1 MNIFEQSRHYF
12 NYILPDI
19 ILSNLNQAN
28 NFLSQYWWI
37 FLILIFLLFML
48 VIKIF
53 TNNINL
59 KIELKKYNDF
69 LSKLSLKSD
78 IKEVETFL
86 LESARLVRARFST
99 VYELRGET
107 YMLIETNTIGKSSI
121 ASPLRIGRKDLDR
134 FKKSGNF
141 LVRHFLSNSKKYM
154 LLFFTVH
161 EIHKNRYD
169 GYFAIMLGYYERVLN
184 NLKSKG
190 SETLSNITKDTSVSL
205 MKLQMDK
212 YQFFKFFVALIM
224 KLTKAKGARLLTKQD
239 DMVFEY
245 KPQNSVKMQKV
256 FYIRNTPY
264 KLEFFDDKPL
274 KNETVVQIG
283 SFLDMSGAFMENI
296 DKKSEMVQNYLALLN
311 FTNEAIELENQY
323 YKNHSLIVQAV
334 SVEVAKT
341 LFLTENEI
349 DTISLGASLH
359 DIGMVGDL
367 LAVLD
372 KDEFG
377 KKDMDLVKEHPL
389 IGSIM
394 VEPICHIYP
403 ISDIIKYHHERF
415 DGKGYP
421 FGLKESQIPIS
432 AQVVSLGEFY
442 AGITGDRSY
451 KKGKSHEEA
460 VEEIKRLRSKMFNSV
475 VVDIF
480 IEAEKSIKIKVIK
493 IKTFKTRVTNES

>member
-1 MNIFEQSRHYF
+1 MGIFEQSRHYF
-12 NYILPDI
+12 NYVLPDI
-19 ILSNLNQAN
+19 ILSNLNQIN
-28 NFLSQYWWI
+28 NFLSQFWWI
-37 FLILIFLLFML
+37 FLILTL
-48 VIKIF
+48 VLVMINMSSF
-53 TNNINL
+53 TKNL
-59 KIELKKYNDF
+59 KLKLELREFNDF
-69 LSKLSLKSD
+69 YRDLCSKVD
-78 IKEVETFL
+78 IKEIEMFL
-86 LESARLVRARFST
+86 LKSMTLLRARFAAI
-99 VYELRGET
+99 YELRGET
-107 YMLIETNTIGKSSI
+107 YVLIETNTVGKKNI
-121 ASPLRIGRKDLDR
+121 ATPLRIGKKDLKR
-134 FKKSGNF
+134 FDKSGNF
-141 LVRHFLSNSKKYM
+141 LVRYFLSNSKNYM
-154 LLFFTVH
+154 LLLFTTY
-161 EIHKNRYD
+161 EIKKDRYD
-169 GYFAIMLGYYERVLN
+169 GYFGIMLGYYERILN
-184 NLKSKG
+184 SVKSKG
-190 SETLSNITKDTSVSL
+190 SEALLNVSKDTSVSL

-212 YQFFKFFVALIM
+212 YQFFKFFIALIM
-224 KLTKAKGARLLTKQD
+224 KLTKASGARLLTKQG

-245 KPQNSVKMQKV
+245 KPQGSVTMQKV

-274 KNETVVQIG
+274 QNETVAQIG

-311 FTNEAIELENQY
+311 FTNEAIELENKY

-334 SVEVAKT
+334 SVELAKS
-341 LFLTENEI
+341 LFLTEEEI

-377 KKDMDLVKEHPL
+377 QKDMDLVKEHPL

-421 FGLKESQIPIS
+421 FGLKESQIPIG

-460 VEEIKRLRSKMFNSV
+460 VEEIKKLRNKMFNTV
-475 VVDIF
+475 IIDVFV
-480 IEAEKSIKIKVIK
+480 EVEKSIKIKIAK
-493 IKTFKTRVTNES
+493 IKSKKKDTNEQ

>member
-1 MNIFEQSRHYF
+1 MGIFEQSRHYF
-12 NYILPDI
+12 NYVLPDI
-19 ILSNLNQAN
+19 ILSNLNQIN
-28 NFLSQYWWI
+28 NFLSQFWWI
-37 FLILIFLLFML
+37 FLISTL
-48 VIKIF
+48 VLVMINMGSF
-53 TNNINL
+53 TKNL
-59 KIELKKYNDF
+59 KLKLELREFNDF
-69 LSKLSLKSD
+69 YRDLCSKVD
-78 IKEVETFL
+78 IKEVELFL
-86 LESARLVRARFST
+86 LKSTALLKARFGAI
-99 VYELRGET
+99 YELRGET
-107 YMLIETNTIGKSSI
+107 YVLIETNTVGKKNI
-121 ASPLRIGRKDLDR
+121 ATPLRIGKKDLDR
-134 FKKSGNF
+134 FDKSGNF
-141 LVRHFLSNSKKYM
+141 LVRYFLSNSKNYM
-154 LLFFTVH
+154 LLLFTTY
-161 EIHKNRYD
+161 EIKRDRYD
-169 GYFAIMLGYYERVLN
+169 GYFGIMLGYYERILN
-184 NLKSKG
+184 NVKSKG
-190 SETLSNITKDTSVSL
+190 SEALLNVSKDTSVSL

-212 YQFFKFFVALIM
+212 YQFFKFFIALIM
-224 KLTKAKGARLLTKQD
+224 KLTKASGAKLLTKD
-239 DMVFEY
+239 GDMVFEY
-245 KPQNSVKMQKV
+245 KPQNSAIMQKV

-274 KNETVVQIG
+274 QNETVAQIG

-311 FTNEAIELENQY
+311 FTNEAIELENRY

-334 SVEVAKT
+334 SVELAKS
-341 LFLTENEI
+341 LFLTEEEI

-421 FGLKESQIPIS
+421 FGLKESQIPLG

-451 KKGKSHEEA
+451 KKGKSHKEA
-460 VEEIKRLRSKMFNSV
+460 VEEIKRLRNKMFNTV
-475 VVDIF
+475 IVDVF
-480 IEAEKSIKIKVIK
+480 VEVEKSIKIKIAK
-493 IKTFKTRVTNES
+493 IKTKRGK